1 MGSKRSEIKEE
12 NPLQELLN
20 AIISSLEPLEARIE
34 AVYQFLKAKGGASD
48 KDLAPFLEQSANA
61 SNVRWRAFRVR
72 AEALIAGALKDR
84 EKESKAEQSEPES
97 ESRKPQATESE
108 KAETQDDTKATQ
120 TKAQTDET
128 LAARIRPRSRMMPS
142 PRPNKASLR
151 RAKTKLPRRR
161 KLRRRIRRKIKRAT
175 RQPRS
180 RRPHRR
186 TQAFSKAARTSQPRA
201 ANRPL
206 KCNRIKSSRMKGN
219 RKKMRLRKAR
229 RN

>member
-20 AIISSLEPLEARIE
+20 AIISSLESLEARIE

-128 LAARIRPRSRMMPS
+128 LAAKNPAKIKNDAEPEAQQSKSQTREDKTPS
-142 PRPNKASLR
+142 QAEAEAKDQAKDQASDTAASKPEAPQKNPSVQQSGPDEPTARGKSTTEVQPNKEQSNEGQ
-151 RAKTKLPRRR
+151 TE
-161 KLRRRIRRKIKRAT
+161 KRCA
-175 RQPRS
+175 
-180 RRPHRR
+180 
-186 TQAFSKAARTSQPRA
+186 
-201 ANRPL
+201 
-206 KCNRIKSSRMKGN
+206 
-219 RKKMRLRKAR
+219 
-229 RN
+229 